1 MTPQTALAASLL
13 AFVYVALALRIIA
26 LRWKTRTGIG
36 DGGHATLA
44 RAIRVHG
51 NFSEYVPLGLILLFL
66 LEQSGAQPGWVGPL
80 CGALVLGRLLHAFG
94 LSRSA
99 GASVPRFVGMVLTFT
114 ALVVPA
120 GLLLRGAAAG

>member
-1 MTPQTALAASLL
+1 MATQTALAASLL
-13 AFVYVALALRIIA
+13 ALVYVALALRIIA

-36 DGGHATLA
+36 DGGHSTLA

-51 NFSEYVPLGLILLFL
+51 NFSEYVPLALILLFL
-66 LEQSGAQPGWVGPL
+66 LEQSGAHAGWVGPL
-80 CGALVLGRLLHAFG
+80 CGVLVLGRLLHALG

-99 GASVPRFVGMVLTFT
+99 GTSVPRFVGMVLTFT

-120 GLLLRGAAAG
+120 GLLLLSAAAG